1 MPYDV
6 TAELDGPARG
16 RLYAAPFVEL
26 CERTLAG
33 EGVEDCAVGLLF
45 AGDELLWRLN
55 REHRGFDQP
64 TDVLSFPAGEE
75 EPPTTAEEAPSYLGD
90 IAISVDAARR
100 QAADAGLTLD
110 EELRHLVLHGLLHLL
125 GYDHETDEA
134 GAAMSEREEA
144 VLGSRI
150 HATRGHEERD

>member
-1 MPYDV
+1 M
-6 TAELDGPARG
+6 
-16 RLYAAPFVEL
+16 
-26 CERTLAG
+26 
-33 EGVEDCAVGLLF
+33 
-45 AGDELLWRLN
+45 
-55 REHRGFDQP
+55 
-64 TDVLSFPAGEE
+64 
-75 EPPTTAEEAPSYLGD
+75 
-90 IAISVDAARR
+90 DAARR